1 MLKEYFVSP
10 QRMQEL
16 REGRGGALLEG
27 FSQALNRS
35 GYAKVT
41 ARRHIRA
48 AEHLIYWA
56 ETERLSADTP
66 NEEILRRFDEHLVR
80 CRCPGYGHTHRLDL
94 LNGVRLFL
102 EHLQQV
108 GVINALS
115 LIHI

>member
-1 MLKEYFVSP
+1 MRSLFRRGPHASDLTFTSPHNDDVFRGREPLQEDVMLKEYFVSP

-35 GYAKVT
+35 GSAKVT

-56 ETERLSADTP
+56 ETECLSADTP
-66 NEEILRRFDEHLVR
+66 NEEIL
-80 CRCPGYGHTHRLDL
+80 
-94 LNGVRLFL
+94 
-102 EHLQQV
+102 
-108 GVINALS
+108 
-115 LIHI
+115 